1 MYNIGA
7 FAEIA
12 EVSHTMASKLLEEL
26 SDILHED
33 KLIGMEIP
41 PVTRYVCCKVV
52 GVRYRS
58 I

>member
-12 EVSHTMASKLLEEL
+12 EVSHTMASKLLVEL
-26 SDILHED
+26 SDIWHKD

-41 PVTRYVCCKVV
+41 PVTRYVCSKIM
-52 GVRYRS
+52 GIGYRS